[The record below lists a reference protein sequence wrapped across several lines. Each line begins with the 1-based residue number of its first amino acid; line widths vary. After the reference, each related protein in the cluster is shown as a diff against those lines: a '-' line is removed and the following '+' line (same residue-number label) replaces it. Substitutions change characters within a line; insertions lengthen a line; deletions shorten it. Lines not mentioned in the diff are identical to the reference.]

1 MIDST
6 PRIITGI
13 FSFTGGGYANPVVPD
28 PVSPGGLAS
37 YSTPA
42 DKRAQLI
49 YLRAGN
55 STSEMVTLVLLR
67 NGAPMRLFPLGAKS
81 GQHVPLAVVEDLF
94 PDTRLELRI
103 AAPEGLSGTL
113 VLDMGLM
120 EI

>member
-1 MIDST
+1 MIESI

-13 FSFTGGGYANPVVPD
+13 FGFRGGGFGHPAPLE
-28 PVSPGGLAS
+28 GLPP
-37 YSTPA
+37 YIVPA
-42 DKRAQLI
+42 DKRTQLI

-55 STSEMVTLVLLR
+55 STDEMVTLVLLR
-67 NGAPMRLFPLGAKS
+67 NGTPMRLFPLGAKS
-81 GQHVPLAVVEDLF
+81 GIHIPLSVIEDLF
-94 PDTRLELRI
+94 PETRLELRI

>member
-1 MIDST
+1 MIEST

-13 FSFTGGGYANPVVPD
+13 FGFTGAGYATPVPLQ
-28 PVSPGGLAS
+28 GLAV
-37 YSTPA
+37 YQVPA
-42 DKRAQLI
+42 DKRAQMV

-55 STSEMVTLVLLR
+55 SAAEMVALVLLR
-67 NGAPMRLFPLGAKS
+67 DGTPMRLFPLGARS

-94 PDTRLELRI
+94 PDSRLELRL

>member
-1 MIDST
+1 MIESI

-13 FSFTGGGYANPVVPD
+13 FSFTGGGYSNPVIL
-28 PVSPGGLAS
+28 GGLAS
-37 YSTPA
+37 YDVPS
-42 DKRAQLI
+42 DKRAQMI

-55 STSEMVTLVLLR
+55 STDEMITLVLLR
-67 NGAPMRLFPLGAKS
+67 EGKPMRLFPLGAKS

-94 PDTRLELRI
+94 PETKLELRV